1 MTEISYN
8 LIDQAWIPVLDLKNQ
23 PLRASLREVLI
34 KPQEYRLLAATLP
47 HTNAALYRPLLANLY
62 RVYGDINENRWQEIW
77 QAGRFD
83 AQKVEEYLAK
93 NYENFDLFSP
103 SRPFYQ
109 RQNPDVE
116 MKPANILYFM
126 TGGGNPETLF
136 DHSTD
141 DVPIVISPAD
151 AALALLTVQSF
162 SLAGLCHPQLKLT
175 FTDAPCARGAVFFL
189 QGSNLFESLMLNLV
203 AYNPSEPMRR
213 VGEDLPAWERVDAYQ
228 PRTVPDGYV
237 DYLTWP
243 TRRVMLFPELIDGE
257 IKVTRVSMAPG
268 LVLDSNVR
276 NPMYHYRI
284 DQNAKSGQSPF
295 KLLRFTEGKALWR
308 DSAALLNFEP
318 QQTEQP
324 AAVRWASRLIA
335 KKWLPKRKL
344 VLAAYG
350 MATEPGKS
358 KVLFYRGDQ
367 FEFSDDLLSSE
378 TLVDLLDQ
386 ALDKAVQVRE
396 PLVNA
401 VKRMANL
408 YLASDSDQTSSES
421 KKANPDDV
429 KKLVATLDPESRY
442 WQLLELSFYRFL
454 DELPQLGDD
463 ALKGWIVT
471 LRQVALRVCDSVVQ
485 LLGTNVKALKAST
498 KGQSSLWTKLKGILD
513 TETTEVAKNGE

>member
-1 MTEISYN
+1 MTEISFN
-8 LIDQAWIPVLDLKNQ
+8 LIDQPWIPVLDLKNQ

-47 HTNAALYRPLLANLY
+47 HTNAALYRLLLAILY
-62 RVYGDINENRWQEIW
+62 RVYGDINEIRWQEIW

-116 MKPANILYFM
+116 IKPANILYFM

-175 FTDAPCARGAVFFL
+175 FTDAPCARGAVIFL

-213 VGEDLPAWERVDAYQ
+213 TGEDLPAWERVDAYQ

-268 LVLDSNVR
+268 LVLDSNVH

-284 DQNAKSGQSPF
+284 DQKAKTGQSPF

-308 DSAALLNFEP
+308 DSAALLNFAPEK
-318 QQTEQP
+318 TEQP
-324 AAVRWASRLIA
+324 AAVRWASHLIA
-335 KKWLPKRKL
+335 RKLLPQRKL

-386 ALDKAVQVRE
+386 ALDKADQVRAQ
-396 PLVNA
+396 LWGA
-401 VKRMANL
+401 VSNTAGL
-408 YLASDSDQTSSES
+408 YLAPESDQPSPDS

-442 WQLLELSFYRFL
+442 WQLLELPFYRFL
-454 DELPQLGDD
+454 DELPQLGED
-463 ALKGWIVT
+463 ALNGWIVT
-471 LRQVALRVCDSVVQ
+471 LRQVALQVYDSVVRQ
-485 LLGTNVKALKAST
+485 LGNNVKALKAST
-498 KGQSSLWTKLKGILD
+498 RGQNILRAGLKKTLDAETK
-513 TETTEVAKNGE
+513 EAAKNGE